1 VRITVFGAT
10 GRTGRLLVGLAKER
24 GHEVTA
30 FLREG
35 ADPTPV
41 AEARVAFGDPCDPAA
56 IVKALAEA
64 RPEAVLSAIGPIA
77 GVTETE
83 VSEAIGAI
91 VAVMTDAGP
100 SRLVIAS
107 NAVVF
112 SDEELT
118 GEFADVGAEHRRNLA
133 IVRDSALDW
142 TALAPELLRD
152 DGASGSFVAKVE
164 AAPPGRSIARADLAL
179 ALLEALGR
187 PDWIGRA
194 IGISS

>member
-1 VRITVFGAT
+1 MVFGAT
-10 GRTGRLLVGLAKER
+10 GRTGRLLVGLATER

-30 FLREG
+30 FLREESDT
-35 ADPTPV
+35 APV
-41 AEARVAFGDPCDPAA
+41 GEVRAVYGDPCDPAA
-56 IVKALAEA
+56 IAAALAES
-64 RPEAVLSAIGPIA
+64 RPEAVVSAIGPIA

-100 SRLVIAS
+100 PRLVIAS
-107 NAVVF
+107 NVVVF
-112 SDEELT
+112 SDGELT

-133 IVRDSALDW
+133 ILRDCVLDW
-142 TALAPELLRD
+142 TALAPALLRD
-152 DGASGSFVAKVE
+152 DGATGSFVAKVE
-164 AAPPGRSIARADLAL
+164 APPPGPTIARADLAL
-179 ALLEALGR
+179 ALLDALER

>member
-1 VRITVFGAT
+1 MVFGAT
-10 GRTGRLLVGLAKER
+10 GRTGRLLVGLATER

-35 ADPTPV
+35 SDPAPV
-41 AEARVAFGDPCDPAA
+41 GEVRAVYGDPCDPAA
-56 IVKALAEA
+56 IAAALAEA
-64 RPEAVLSAIGPIA
+64 RPEAVISAIGPIA

-100 SRLVIAS
+100 PRLVIAS
-107 NAVVF
+107 NVVVF
-112 SDEELT
+112 SDGELT

-133 IVRDSALDW
+133 ILRDCVLDW
-142 TALAPELLRD
+142 TALAPALLRD
-152 DGASGSFVAKVE
+152 DGATGSFVAKVE
-164 AAPPGRSIARADLAL
+164 APPPGPTIARADLAL
-179 ALLEALGR
+179 ALLDALER

>member
-1 VRITVFGAT
+1 MRITVFGAT
-10 GRTGRLLVGLAKER
+10 GRTGRLLVALAMER

-35 ADPTPV
+35 SDPAPV
-41 AEARVAFGDPCDPAA
+41 AEARVAFGDPCDPVAIAA
-56 IVKALAEA
+56 ALAQA
-64 RPEAVLSAIGPIA
+64 RSEAVISAIGPIA

-100 SRLVIAS
+100 QRLVIAS
-107 NAVVF
+107 NVVVF
-112 SDEELT
+112 SDDELT

-133 IVRDSALDW
+133 ILRDSALDW

-152 DGASGSFVAKVE
+152 DGATGSFVAKVE
-164 AAPPGRSIARADLAL
+164 APPPGPTIARGDLAL
-179 ALLEALGR
+179 ALLDALDR